1 MAELFVE
8 LLQVSLGTRDKLS
21 RDPSEREWDALYNEA
36 EMQAVVG
43 LLLTGLERLP
53 AEQLPPLEVKLQ
65 WIGMAQMMEAEYKVH
80 CERAAELTAQFRDA
94 GLHTCLLKG
103 IGTAQYYPNPSRR
116 QCGDIDLWVDGSRK
130 DITAF
135 VRSFDNDAKL
145 KFKDIA
151 FPYKETEVEAHFIP
165 TYLNNFRYNKRLQQY
180 IDDNKQRQFAHFVEV
195 EEGVSVCT
203 PTDDFNVIYQMAH
216 LYHHFFCEGI
226 GMRHFVDYF
235 YLLKREEVGRK
246 KEELRL
252 KLSEYGMM
260 KFARGVMWVLH
271 EKLGLD
277 KKSMIVVPDE
287 KVGKLILRQI
297 LEYGNFGNK
306 EFEGKSIQQ
315 VKVSNTLRLLKYL
328 WQFPSACIDRL
339 LFLSWL
345 QGWKLFTYL

>member
-130 DITAF
+130 DVIAF
-135 VRSFDNDAKL
+135 VKKLDSEAKP

-151 FPYKETEVEAHFIP
+151 FPYKETEVEIHFIP
-165 TYLNNFRYNKRLQQY
+165 TYLNNFHYNKRLQRFIKENRQQQF
-180 IDDNKQRQFAHFVEV
+180 DNNIEV
-195 EEGVSVCT
+195 GNGLSICT
-203 PTDDFNVIYQMAH
+203 PTDDFNVIYQMSH
-216 LYHHFFCEGI
+216 LYHHFLSEGI

-235 YLLKREEVGRK
+235 YLLKRDDVRCK
-246 KEELRL
+246 REELRC
-252 KLSEYGMM
+252 KLRDFGML
-260 KFARGVMWVLH
+260 KFANGVMWVLQ

-277 KKSMIVVPDE
+277 DKYLVVEPKE
-287 KVGKLILRQI
+287 KIGRLILKQI

-306 EFEGKSIQQ
+306 ELEGKSKFRTWMSTTFKPI
-315 VKVSNTLRLLKYL
+315 KYL
-328 WQFPSACIDRL
+328 SHFPGACFDRL
-339 LFLSWL
+339 VFMGWL
-345 QGWKLFTYL
+345 QIWKILHKE